1 MFGSSFLGLVLALLT
16 DITTPKTYLAGYT
29 ITSLLNATACGVGPI
44 IAGAILQMITPAGQE
59 VSSYWMVIMIAGILM
74 MMSAGVAS
82 AIRCYGTARIGE
94 AENGETENSESQGQR
109 NRASEE
115 DDVQTKL

>member
-29 ITSLLNATACGVGPI
+29 ITSLLNAMACGVGPI
-44 IAGAILQMITPAGQE
+44 IAGTILQMITPDGEE
-59 VSSYWMVIMIAGILM
+59 VSSYWMVIAIAGFLM
-74 MMSAGVAS
+74 MMSAGFAGGIS
-82 AIRCYGTARIGE
+82 CYGTKRIGE
-94 AENGETENSESQGQR
+94 TESSSERSQGER
-109 NRASEE
+109 NRASEDC